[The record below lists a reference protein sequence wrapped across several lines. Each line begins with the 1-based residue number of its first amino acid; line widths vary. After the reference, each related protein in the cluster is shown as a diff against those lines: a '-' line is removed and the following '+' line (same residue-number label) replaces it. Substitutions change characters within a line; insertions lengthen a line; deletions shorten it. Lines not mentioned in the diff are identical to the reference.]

1 MPRAQPTIARSA
13 SAISP
18 ASWASLVNCW
28 EWNAL
33 SSAEFVGTS
42 APNRHLHLR
51 TVSLGLMCDA
61 MKSGLHEK
69 GRNLGFRPRVGR
81 HATVTVFVERRW
93 KTTNKKGLRREVDSR
108 ASSQLLDSPRKTS
121 APVKYW

>member
-69 GRNLGFRPRVGR
+69 GRNLGFRPRVS
-81 HATVTVFVERRW
+81 RR
-93 KTTNKKGLRREVDSR
+93 LSR
-108 ASSQLLDSPRKTS
+108 YSWNDVGKQRTKRD
-121 APVKYW
+121 YEI